1 MVNLYS
7 ENFKRSYY
15 AQRISCTH
23 FFFVGIVISVI
34 VMPFIIS
41 FSTNNFW
48 RPATEYYG
56 RPNIKFTD
64 EAIIQA
70 SFQSSTGTVTK
81 SYSNVQLINQQI
93 RDRID
98 GPMFKSIAIDND
110 NNRVFDEFQFE
121 FAFKTGGAKIK
132 NIAILLHFTYYIEN
146 TVMMQFKGAVP
157 VYITSSAAG
166 ISNAYVTGKLG
177 LYQQNPIQISTG
189 ISDTQYNY
197 NFTIEASKYSIN
209 DIFTRFTNRNKTI
222 DYDYKTNIRAYG
234 DPDTTTVNIRMFVPG
249 YDLTVYYPG
258 YLESIK
264 LAWIQY
270 CKTQLLN
277 HYANSNSFN
286 FKNLQCIYNSINVK
300 FEVVLY

>member
-1 MVNLYS
+1 MCVTGVNW
-7 ENFKRSYY
+7 K
-15 AQRISCTH
+15 
-23 FFFVGIVISVI
+23 V
-34 VMPFIIS
+34 
-41 FSTNNFW
+41 
-48 RPATEYYG
+48 
-56 RPNIKFTD
+56 KFLS
-64 EAIIQA
+64 AC
-70 SFQSSTGTVTK
+70 
-81 SYSNVQLINQQI
+81 
-93 RDRID
+93 
-98 GPMFKSIAIDND
+98 
-110 NNRVFDEFQFE
+110 
-121 FAFKTGGAKIK
+121 
-132 NIAILLHFTYYIEN
+132 
-146 TVMMQFKGAVP
+146 
-157 VYITSSAAG
+157 ITSSAAG

-286 FKNLQCIYNSINVK
+286 F
-300 FEVVLY
+300 